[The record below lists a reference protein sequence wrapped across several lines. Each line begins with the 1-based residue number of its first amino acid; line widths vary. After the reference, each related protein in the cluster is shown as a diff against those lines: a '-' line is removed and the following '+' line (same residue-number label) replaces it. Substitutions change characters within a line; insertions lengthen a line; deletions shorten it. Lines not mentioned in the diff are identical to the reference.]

1 MQNIRVFNSKN
12 NKTYYIAVLD
22 NNSSVAI
29 SNIASAAKSIEQVI
43 NYSLKKVYP
52 TDITITDINNFSTIS
67 AHTTAFTYND
77 NVSWSLSAWRDSSV
91 AEEKGGVDHFTV
103 TLNYRNITYNTNFTQ
118 FTKSSLSNL
127 GSFLKTLIEQAHTHK
142 K

>member
-52 TDITITDINNFSTIS
+52 TDITITDINNFSTIN
-67 AHTTAFTYND
+67 ARTTDFTYND

-91 AEEKGGVDHFTV
+91 AAEKGGVDHFTV
-103 TLNYRNITYNTNFTQ
+103 TLNYRNITYRTNYTR

-142 K
+142 

>member
-1 MQNIRVFNSKN
+1 MQNIRIFNSKN

-22 NNSSVAI
+22 SNSSVAI
-29 SNIASAAKSIEQVI
+29 SNIASACKSIEQVI

-52 TDITITDINNFSTIS
+52 TDITITDINNFSTIN

-91 AEEKGGVDHFTV
+91 AAEKGGVDHFTV
-103 TLNYRNITYNTNFTQ
+103 TLNYRNITYNTNYTK